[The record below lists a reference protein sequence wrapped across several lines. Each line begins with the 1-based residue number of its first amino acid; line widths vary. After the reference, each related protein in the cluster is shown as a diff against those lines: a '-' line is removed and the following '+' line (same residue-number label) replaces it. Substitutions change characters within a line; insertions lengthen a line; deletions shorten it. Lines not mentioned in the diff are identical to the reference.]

1 MLGEI
6 ILPIFVFVSGIIV
19 VTFYA
24 THSFALQNS
33 AQIELNNFEQTL
45 LLTVLPAEY
54 NKVSI
59 VSNTFPVY
67 PGIIM
72 IRCSN
77 FDGKECSKLDVTIR
91 VGNTYAEKEITLPS
105 KLIVYDSE
113 GNILNNNRVFIC
125 NAFLNLY
132 LNGDNLILKCWRG
145 QLR

>member
-1 MLGEI
+1 MIGEI

-33 AQIELNNFEQTL
+33 EQVELNNFEQIL
-45 LLTVLPAEY
+45 LLTVLPIKH

-67 PGIIM
+67 PGIIR
-72 IRCSN
+72 IKCTN
-77 FDGKECSKLDVTIR
+77 FDGNKCSKLDVTIK
-91 VGNTYAEKEITLPS
+91 VGNTYAEKEITLPD
-105 KLIVYDSE
+105 KLKIYNSE
-113 GNILNNNRVFIC
+113 DNILDNNRIFVC
-125 NAFLNLY
+125 NAILNLY
-132 LNGDNLILKCWRG
+132 LNGDNLILKCWKE